1 MEPIYVLFIAAIGI
15 LIAIGVGIS
24 LSKDIDNFIEYVLFW
39 IMYIITLVTFINIIL
54 LGKFY
59 FTMKNKSGIPG
70 SQGPQGDS
78 GIKGDVGVCDPK
90 CRDSICSNKL
100 NELIIKKLTD
110 ENKGAA
116 VKMNNIYIKSK
127 IQQMCASDEF
137 KQLAPYNGPQNLI
150 NYMTTI
156 WSMWFDMIYAAG
168 GIKYFEN
175 IGAESDFEWMSSNP
189 FDEIKKYD
197 VYYWGMG
204 KSYRPQIIDKCYT
217 TDNGNTPNNANTTTM
232 LRVSN
237 SNLYTNVMYVDD
249 IVKTNRISFWRANQF
264 TYKGAVY
271 YPVGDI
277 AVTNFNKIS
286 SNFRSRSVGNFKI
299 PSNTLGGPD
308 SKTIIVSGD
317 LEGPIGY
324 EMIWTNDEYKG
335 TSFWIWRPIP
345 PVGYTA
351 LGDIVTDSEDKPP
364 TGNNA
369 PIRCVPDSYITSL
382 NNKKTINKTY
392 NTRLW
397 NSTGSKSPMDVNL
410 LSEGIYNLFR
420 AVLGASTSTI
430 PETDINGNFY
440 TLDTSKYDDK
450 DIIGGENTSI
460 PPTDKNSNR
469 VGKGY
474 LPSPQRD
481 VKYSVL
487 SYLNLKNN
495 ATLTHSKTQKVFN
508 AKIVPN
514 AISNA
519 YLISVNGKCL
529 NYDEKSGNDKVEKV
543 ECDELKSNQIF
554 SIIFTG
560 NKTNECKLQHYDSKK
575 ILQYKSGLFTVVNND
590 VNVNNL
596 YILFIMS

>member
-1 MEPIYVLFIAAIGI
+1 MEPIYILFIATIGI

-24 LSKDIDNFIEYVLFW
+24 LSKGIENFIEYVLFW
-39 IMYIITLVTFINIIL
+39 ILYIVTLVTFINIIL

-70 SQGPQGDS
+70 DRGPQGDS
-78 GIKGDVGVCDPK
+78 GDKGDIGICDPN
-90 CRDSICSNKL
+90 CRDNICANKL
-100 NELIIKKLTD
+100 NELIVNKLTSA
-110 ENKGAA
+110 NNGAV

-150 NYMTTI
+150 NYITTI
-156 WSMWFDMIYAAG
+156 WSMWFDMIYEAG
-168 GIKYFEN
+168 GVKYFQN
-175 IGAESDFEWMSSNP
+175 VGAESDFEWMTTNP

-204 KSYRPQIIDKCYT
+204 KSYRPQIIDKCYST
-217 TDNGNTPNNANTTTM
+217 NDGNTPNTDSITTI

-237 SNLYTNVMYVDD
+237 SNLYENVIYIDD

-277 AVTNFNKIS
+277 AFKNFDRKT
-286 SNFRSRSVGNFKI
+286 SNRSERRVGDFKI
-299 PSNTLGGPD
+299 PSSTLGGPD

-317 LEGPIGY
+317 LEGPIDY
-324 EMIWTNDEYKG
+324 EMIWTNSEYKG

-345 PVGYTA
+345 PIGYTA
-351 LGDIVTDSEDKPP
+351 LGDVVTDSEDKPP

-369 PIRCVPDSYITSL
+369 PIRCVPSTYVTIDSA
-382 NNKKTINKTY
+382 NKTDI
-392 NTRLW
+392 W
-397 NSTGSKSPMDVNL
+397 DSTGSKSPMDVNL
-410 LSEGIYNLFR
+410 LSGGTYNLFR
-420 AVLGASTSTI
+420 AVLGASTKSI
-430 PETDINGNFY
+430 PVTDINGNFY
-440 TLDTSKYDDK
+440 KLDTSKYDVN
-450 DIIGGENTSI
+450 DIIGGNTSI
-460 PPTDKNSNR
+460 PPTDKYSNR

-474 LPSPQRD
+474 LPSPQKD

-519 YLISVNGKCL
+519 YLISVNNYCL
-529 NYDEKSGNDKVEKV
+529 NYDGSLVNKKV
-543 ECDELKSNQIF
+543 ECDEFKSNQIF
-554 SIIFTG
+554 SIMFTG
-560 NKTNECKLQHYDSKK
+560 NKKNECKLQHYDSKLY
-575 ILQYKSGLFTVVNND
+575 LQYKNGSFNAVNND
-590 VNVNNL
+590 TNNSN
-596 YILFIMS
+596 ILFIMN

>member
-1 MEPIYVLFIAAIGI
+1 MEPIYILFIAAIGI
-15 LIAIGVGIS
+15 VIAIGVGIS
-24 LSKDIDNFIEYVLFW
+24 LSKGIENFVEYVLFW
-39 IMYIITLVTFINIIL
+39 IMYVITLVTFINVIL

-70 SQGPQGDS
+70 GRGPQGDS
-78 GIKGDVGVCDPK
+78 GVKGDVGVCDPK
-90 CRDSICSNKL
+90 CRDNICANKL
-100 NELIIKKLTD
+100 NQLIID
-110 ENKGAA
+110 ELNKANKG
-116 VKMNNIYIKSK
+116 VTIKMNNIYIKSK

-156 WSMWFDMIYAAG
+156 WKMWFDLIFAAG
-168 GIKYFEN
+168 GIKYFQN
-175 IGAESDFEWMSSNP
+175 IGAESDFEWMKTNP

-204 KSYRPQIIDKCYT
+204 KSYRPQIIDKCYSS
-217 TDNGNTPNNANTTTM
+217 DDGNTPNKDSITTI

-271 YPVGDI
+271 YPVGDV
-277 AVTNFNKIS
+277 AFKNFDKNK
-286 SNFRSRSVGNFKI
+286 SNSYQRSVGDFKI
-299 PSNTLGGPD
+299 PSSTLGGPE
-308 SKTIIVSGD
+308 SQTYIVSGD
-317 LEGPIGY
+317 LEGPIDY
-324 EMIWTNDEYKG
+324 ELIWTNAEYKG
-335 TSFWIWRPIP
+335 TSFWVWRPIP
-345 PVGYTA
+345 PIGYTA
-351 LGDIVTDSEDKPP
+351 LGDVVTDSEDKPP

-369 PIRCVPDSYITSL
+369 LIRCVPSTYIRD
-382 NNKKTINKTY
+382 INTGY
-392 NTRLW
+392 SSIW
-397 NSTGSKSPMDVNL
+397 NSIGSKSPMDVNL
-410 LSEGIYNLFR
+410 LTSGVASNLFR
-420 AVLGASTSTI
+420 AVLGPTNNI
-430 PETDINGNFY
+430 PSSDTNGRLY
-440 TLDTSKYDDK
+440 TLDTSKYDVN
-450 DIIGGENTSI
+450 DIIGGGNTSI

-474 LPSPQRD
+474 LPSPQKD

-495 ATLTHSKTQKVFN
+495 ATLTHSKTQKVFK

-519 YLISVNGKCL
+519 YLISVNNYCL
-529 NYDEKSGNDKVEKV
+529 NYDGQRVNNKV
-543 ECDELKSNQIF
+543 ECDEFKSNQIF

-560 NKTNECKLQHYDSKK
+560 NKTNECKLQHYDSK
-575 ILQYKSGLFTVVNND
+575 LYLEYKNGSFKAVNNVVNNS
-590 VNVNNL
+590 N
-596 YILFIMS
+596 ILFIMS